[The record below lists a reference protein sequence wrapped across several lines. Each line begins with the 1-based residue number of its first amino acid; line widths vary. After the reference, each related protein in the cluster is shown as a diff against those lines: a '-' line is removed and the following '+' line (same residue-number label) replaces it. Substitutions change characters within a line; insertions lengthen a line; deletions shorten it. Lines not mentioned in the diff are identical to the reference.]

1 MSIFSGEAGNNNSA
15 EDHIPIKNDKKKKDK
30 KDGSNDGAI
39 KHTSDQVPATI
50 KPHRKGVQ
58 EAQPV
63 TIAPLVG
70 NQLVSTNVFEKK
82 ELKPNENQKK
92 KRKGLKN
99 KGVLLAG
106 KKDEVAEGNLIKAR
120 NRNLVADGDDPNKDG
135 LDSDLLEKKCDL
147 CERPRPIFVV
157 DTDDM
162 IKRLP
167 ERFLS
172 PLLKNLKKDFS
183 NKR

>member
-1 MSIFSGEAGNNNSA
+1 MVASG
-15 EDHIPIKNDKKKKDK
+15 
-30 KDGSNDGAI
+30 
-39 KHTSDQVPATI
+39 
-50 KPHRKGVQ
+50 
-58 EAQPV
+58 V
-63 TIAPLVG
+63 TIAPLAG
-70 NQLVSTNVFEKK
+70 TQLVSTSVFGQKD
-82 ELKPNENQKK
+82 LKPVEHQKK

-99 KGVLLAG
+99 KAGILLT
-106 KKDEVAEGNLIKAR
+106 KKDDAAEGNIAKAR
-120 NRNLVADGDDPNKDG
+120 NRNLVPEGEDVDKNV